1 MPSPDLFLKQDQKYQ
16 DSILPP
22 TVWSRMAIEAAVP
35 QGWHRLVGP
44 LGEVVAIENRFGA
57 SAPGKVV
64 MEKYGFSAAQV
75 VERARALLKAFPSRA
90 KGPNP
95 G

>member
-1 MPSPDLFLKQDQKYQ
+1 MVVEPLEPEQLTL
-16 DSILPP
+16 
-22 TVWSRMAIEAAVP
+22 IERCLA
-35 QGWHRLVGP
+35 P

-75 VERARALLKAFPSRA
+75 VERARALLAAFPARA
-90 KGPNP
+90 KALSTSLGNR
-95 G
+95 